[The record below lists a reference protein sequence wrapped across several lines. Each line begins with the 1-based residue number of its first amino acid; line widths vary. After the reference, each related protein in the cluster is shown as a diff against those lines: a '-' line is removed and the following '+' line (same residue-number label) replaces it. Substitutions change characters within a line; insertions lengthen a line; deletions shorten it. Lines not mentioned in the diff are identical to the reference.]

1 MKVYVSVK
9 DNFTFSPYFGFKY
22 AKTHTLLFQLF
33 RILIDLNRLVYSWLF
48 LLLLLLFFLN
58 SIANKFSEKKVYYGL
73 LRFIIKVYDK
83 EYLLM
88 YFAYDCNKFDIS
100 MFPHIFHSFSKNCVI
115 YSLEKIFF
123 EIFFGF
129 FLSFVFISMHH
140 FSQGFWL
147 NLKTLCTFFILIY
160 DLMIALNFLH
170 L

>member
-22 AKTHTLLFQLF
+22 AKAHTLLFQLF

-48 LLLLLLFFLN
+48 LLLLLLFFFN

-73 LRFIIKVYDK
+73 LRFMIKSICLCIMCFDY
-83 EYLLM
+83 Y
-88 YFAYDCNKFDIS
+88 KFDIS
-100 MFPHIFHSFSKNCVI
+100 MFSHIFHSFSKNCII

-129 FLSFVFISMHH
+129 FLSFVFMSMHH

-147 NLKTLCTFFILIY
+147 NFKTLCTFFILTY
-160 DLMIALNFLH
+160 DLMVALNFLH